1 LGILRDTKDYPAER
15 VKLDSEVYVVTCAL
29 ADDVAEAG
37 DPHGAVAIYEQ
48 LLDKVI
54 AATPAPLTDL
64 RDAPKLSR
72 LYETLALLYRRTG
85 EIPKMRTMAAQRLE
99 LWRNW
104 DAKLRN
110 NAFVRR
116 ELAASLQQAASL
128 DLMIFEAQSR

>member
-1 LGILRDTKDYPAER
+1 MRLR
-15 VKLDSEVYVVTCAL
+15 
-29 ADDVAEAG
+29 
-37 DPHGAVAIYEQ
+37 
-48 LLDKVI
+48 
-54 AATPAPLTDL
+54 
-64 RDAPKLSR
+64 LSR

-116 ELAASLQQAASL
+116 ELAPSLQHAASL
-128 DLMIFEAQSR
+128 DSAISKDQSR